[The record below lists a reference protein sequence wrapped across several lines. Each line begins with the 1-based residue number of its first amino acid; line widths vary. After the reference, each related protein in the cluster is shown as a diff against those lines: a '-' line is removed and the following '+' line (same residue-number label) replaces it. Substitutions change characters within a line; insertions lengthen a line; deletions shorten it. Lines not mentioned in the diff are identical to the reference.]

1 MSLQPATSTVQTQSQ
16 LRGCRDAETGVSLN
30 GKLQITEDMN
40 DPHDR
45 LKRLKKQHKDNNPK
59 ALSDKEKVALFD
71 AYVDAGVI
79 TL

>member
-1 MSLQPATSTVQTQSQ
+1 MPKQEFV
-16 LRGCRDAETGVSLN
+16 N
-30 GKLQITEDMN
+30 GKLQITEDLN

-45 LKRLKKQHKDNNPK
+45 LKMLKKQNKGKDAK
-59 ALSDKEKVALFD
+59 ALTDKEKADLFD